1 MSEKSVSI
9 GDRQESMTVEKN
21 GTAWSV
27 RRGERLDTI
36 EMVDLGEGRVELLI
50 NGRLHDVAFLTT
62 ADGLQFTLDGET
74 WTATV
79 GQQGRTRGRHREQS
93 MAAPMPGLVLK
104 ISVAPGDEV
113 RKGDPLVVLEAM
125 KMEHQIVAARDGRV
139 AAVHCRVGELVQP
152 GVDLVSLEE
161 DKKGP

>member
-9 GDRQESMTVEKN
+9 GDRQESLTVEKN
-21 GTAWSV
+21 GAIWSV
-27 RRGERLDTI
+27 QRGERLDTI
-36 EMVDLGEGRVELLI
+36 EMIALDEARAELLV
-50 NGRLHDVAFLTT
+50 NGRLHDVAFVTT

-74 WTATV
+74 WTASV
-79 GQQGRTRGRHREQS
+79 GQPGRVRGRHREHS

-104 ISVAPGDEV
+104 ISVHPGDEV

-139 AAVHCRVGELVQP
+139 AAVHCTVGELVQP
-152 GVDLVSLEE
+152 GFDLVSLEE
-161 DKKGP
+161 EKKQS

>member
-9 GDRQESMTVEKN
+9 GDRQESVTVEKDAA
-21 GTAWSV
+21 TWSV
-27 RRGERLDTI
+27 RRGDRVDTI
-36 EMVDLGEGRVELLI
+36 EIVAPGEGRAVLRI
-50 NGRLHDVAFLTT
+50 NGRLHDVAFVTT

-74 WTATV
+74 WTASV
-79 GQQGRTRGRHREQS
+79 GQQGRARRPHHEHS

-104 ISVAPGDEV
+104 ISIGPGDDV
-113 RKGDPLVVLEAM
+113 RKGDPLIVLEAM

-139 AAVHCRVGELVQP
+139 AAVHCTVGELVQP

-161 DKKGP
+161 EDKQP

>member
-1 MSEKSVSI
+1 MSEKTVSI

-21 GTAWSV
+21 DASWIV
-27 RRGERLDTI
+27 RKGDRIHTI
-36 EMVDLGEGRVELLI
+36 ELISLHEGRAELLI
-50 NGRLHDVAFLTT
+50 GGRLHDVAFLAT

-74 WTATV
+74 FTAVV
-79 GQQGRTRGRHREQS
+79 GVQGRSRGRHREQS

-113 RKGDPLVVLEAM
+113 HKGDPLVVLEAM

-139 AAVHCRVGELVQP
+139 AAVHCSVGELVQP
-152 GVDLVSLEE
+152 GFDLVTLEE
-161 DKKGP
+161 EPQQS

>member
-1 MSEKSVSI
+1 MSEKRVSI
-9 GDRQESMTVEKN
+9 GDRQKSMTVEKD
-21 GTAWSV
+21 GPTWSV
-27 RRGERLDTI
+27 RTGERLDTI
-36 EMVDLGEGRVELLI
+36 EMAALGEGRAELLI
-50 NGRLHDVAFLTT
+50 NGRLHDVAFVTT

-74 WTATV
+74 YTATV
-79 GQQGRTRGRHREQS
+79 GQQGRTSGRHREQS

-139 AAVHCRVGELVQP
+139 SAVHCTVGELVQP
-152 GVDLVSLEE
+152 GVDLVTLEE
-161 DKKGP
+161 EKKHS